1 MSSRDIRN
9 QLTIGSNG
17 SNIKSLNQTLLS
29 NIEIPIPSI
38 ESQKEILEKLLMHEK
53 RIVEK
58 RMMVDTLEKRKKEV
72 FEKEL
77 V

>member
-1 MSSRDIRN
+1 
-9 QLTIGSNG
+9 
-17 SNIKSLNQTLLS
+17 
-29 NIEIPIPSI
+29 
-38 ESQKEILEKLLMHEK
+38 MHEK

>member
-1 MSSRDIRN
+1 MI
-9 QLTIGSNG
+9 TV
-17 SNIKSLNQTLLS
+17 
-29 NIEIPIPSI
+29 SI